1 VKNYQRWIIIAILLL
16 PIAIGLILLFTQGTE
31 SEAAVT
37 SSIKK
42 IGLVKV
48 EGAISESY
56 SVVNQLK
63 SFLSDK
69 SIAGVLLRVDSPGGS
84 VAPSQEIYDEVLKY
98 KLQKKP
104 LIVSMGNLAASGGY
118 YISSPAQKIFA
129 NPGTVTGSIGVI
141 FTSPLFE
148 DLTKK
153 IGVEFR
159 VYKAGKYKDIGS
171 PYRKMSDEENG
182 IIKNLLDDTHLQ
194 FIEDV
199 AKGRGISKDS
209 IAAIADGRIFT
220 GRQALKQKLVDT
232 LGGYEDAV
240 TYIKMITGLP
250 AKSKLVERKEKSMI
264 FKEWLTEEASRI
276 FPQLYSFLSKTGPQ
290 YLFWTGN

>member
-16 PIAIGLILLFTQGTE
+16 PIVIGIVLLFTQKSE
-31 SEAAVT
+31 SETAISGSA
-37 SSIKK
+37 KK

-56 SVVNQLK
+56 SVVNQLR
-63 SFLSDK
+63 SFRTDNSV
-69 SIAGVLLRVDSPGGS
+69 SGVLLRVDSPGGA

-98 KLQKKP
+98 KIQKKP
-104 LIVSMGNLAASGGY
+104 LIVSMGNIAASGGY
-118 YISSPAQKIFA
+118 YIASPAKKIFA

-141 FTSPLFE
+141 FTVPLF
-148 DLTKK
+148 DNLAKK
-153 IGVEFR
+153 IGVEVR
-159 VYKAGKYKDIGS
+159 VYKAGRYKDIGS
-171 PYRKMSDEENG
+171 PYRKMSEEENS
-182 IIKNLLDDTHLQ
+182 IIKGLLDDTHIQ

-209 IAAIADGRIFT
+209 IATIADGRIFT

-232 LGGYEDAV
+232 LGSYEDAV
-240 TYIKMITGLP
+240 AYIKMITGLP
-250 AKSKLVERKEKSMI
+250 PKSKLIQRKEGSSV
-264 FKEWLTEEASRI
+264 FREWLTEEFSNI
-276 FPQLYSFLSKTGPQ
+276 FPQLHSFMSKTGPQ

>member
-1 VKNYQRWIIIAILLL
+1 MKNYQRWIIIGILLF
-16 PIAIGLILLFTQGTE
+16 PIVIGVVLLFTQG
-31 SEAAVT
+31 SEQEAVV
-37 SSIKK
+37 SSSAKK

-56 SVVNQLK
+56 SVVNQLR

-69 SIAGVLLRVDSPGGS
+69 SIAGVLLRIDSPGGA

-98 KLQKKP
+98 KVQKKP
-104 LIVSMGNLAASGGY
+104 LIVSMGNMAASGGY
-118 YISSPAQKIFA
+118 YIASPAEKIFA

-141 FTSPLFE
+141 FTAPLFE

-171 PYRKMSDEENG
+171 PYRKMSNEENSV
-182 IIKNLLDDTHLQ
+182 INALLDDTHHQ
-194 FIEDV
+194 FIDDV
-199 AKGRGISKDS
+199 AKGRGISRDS
-209 IAAIADGRIFT
+209 ITTIADGRIFT
-220 GRQALKQKLVDT
+220 GRQALKLKLVDT

-240 TYIKMITGLP
+240 AYIKMITGLP
-250 AKSKLVERKEKSMI
+250 SKSKLVQRKENSAILKD
-264 FKEWLTEEASRI
+264 WLAEETSRI
-276 FPQLYSFLSKTGPQ
+276 FPQLYSFMSKTGPQ